1 MSIFSLLRKSYC
13 NDWQKFHFILTRTLM
28 LNLQVYFAVTFAD
41 TVSAELGE
49 GLGMWC
55 SHREVL
61 NSFFLFLADVHLNA
75 FLLLNAVFQKC
86 VFSCRETVLHTRY
99 TTTRS
104 PNQTPMRGKEDIPK
118 VQGKSQAT
126 VFSFLKLWIAST
138 CLFVYLHIKNSY
150 LKQNWRMICM
160 MHGLLYSYTCCSSCF
175 GFAVLNNS

>member
-1 MSIFSLLRKSYC
+1 MFTQRSP
-13 NDWQKFHFILTRTLM
+13 
-28 LNLQVYFAVTFAD
+28 
-41 TVSAELGE
+41 EL
-49 GLGMWC
+49 
-55 SHREVL
+55 
-61 NSFFLFLADVHLNA
+61 FFLFLADVHLNA

-86 VFSCRETVLHTRY
+86 VFSCRRTVLHTRY

-104 PNQTPMRGKEDIPK
+104 PNQTPMCGKEDIPK

-150 LKQNWRMICM
+150 LKQNSRMICM